1 MPSSSLKTDTGSLV
15 GGDPLFLNLSN
26 HPSAGWSEEQ
36 RGAALELASCVMD
49 LPFPAVEPVLD
60 EAEVAALAAEVLAQV
75 PAGTT
80 AAMVQGEFTL
90 TFRLVRA
97 LEARGV
103 PCFAAT
109 TAREVVE
116 RGGEK
121 LSTFRFVRFRRYG
134 DGG

>member
-1 MPSSSLKTDTGSLV
+1 VL
-15 GGDPLFLNLSN
+15 LNLSN
-26 HPSAGWSEEQ
+26 HPAARWEPEQ
-36 RGAALELASCVMD
+36 RVAALALAPRVED
-49 LPFPAVEPVLD
+49 LPFPVVEPSLD
-60 EAEVAALAAEVLAQV
+60 EAGVAALAEQVLAQV
-75 PAGTT
+75 PPGTV